1 MQSIAISDL
10 ITATAGQ
17 AVATGN
23 RAVTAGLTTD
33 SRAVTPGCIFL
44 ALSGER
50 FDGNSFAAAASTDA
64 AAVIVSR
71 LTGNYHPDCTVIQVP
86 DTLVALQELALWW
99 RGQLAPLHV
108 VGLTGSSG
116 KTSTKDMCLSV
127 LSQRFNALA
136 TKGNLNNHIGT
147 PLSILSAEKG
157 TEAAIWEMG
166 MNHAGELAPLCR
178 MTQPHIG
185 IITTIGSAHLEF
197 LGTREAIAQEKCTV
211 ARALPADG
219 YMIYPA
225 ADDFAATIAAS
236 TQATPLPVGGADSA
250 VRALNVRSTAIGSS
264 FDLHIDGVGEIRVN
278 LPVPGAM
285 GMNHAGELA
294 PLCRMTQPHIGII
307 TTIGSAHLEF
317 LGTREAIA
325 QEKCTVARAL
335 PADGYMIYP
344 AADDFAATIAASTQ
358 ATPLPVGGADSA
370 VRALNVRS
378 TAIGSSFD
386 LHIDGVGEIRVN
398 LPVPGAHMVSNSL
411 LAAAAGWKLGCTL
424 QQIADGLSAAALTK
438 GRLGCKEVDG
448 FTVVDDTYNAN
459 PESMKAALHTVASL
473 RGPKRCIA
481 VLGKMG
487 ELGEGGIAAHAEI
500 GLCAAGL
507 GYTAVV
513 VVGPDCAETQALCQA
528 AAERIPAM
536 LVSTPAEAAAALRHI
551 MEPGDAILFKG
562 SRSAG
567 MERTMYELFPTLT
580 PTT

>member
-1 MQSIAISDL
+1 MQSITINDL
-10 ITATAGQ
+10 ISATAGQ
-17 AVATGN
+17 AVAMGS
-23 RAVTAGLTTD
+23 RAITAGLTTD

-50 FDGNSFAAAASTDA
+50 FDGNNFAAAASVDA
-64 AAVIVSR
+64 AAVIVSKIA
-71 LTGNYHPDCTVIQVP
+71 GKYDPACTVIQVP

-99 RGQLAPLHV
+99 RVQLAPLHV

-127 LSQRFNALA
+127 LSQRFNAIA

-178 MTQPHIG
+178 LTQPQIG

-197 LGTREAIAQEKCTV
+197 LGSREAIAQEKCTV

-225 ADDFAATIAAS
+225 TDDFAATIAAS
-236 TQATPLPVGGADSA
+236 TQATPLPVGGTDSP
-250 VRALNVRSTAIGSS
+250 VRALNIRTTTTGSS
-264 FDLHIDGVGEIRVN
+264 YDLHVEGVGEVKI
-278 LPVPGAM
+278 
-285 GMNHAGELA
+285 
-294 PLCRMTQPHIGII
+294 
-307 TTIGSAHLEF
+307 
-317 LGTREAIA
+317 
-325 QEKCTVARAL
+325 
-335 PADGYMIYP
+335 
-344 AADDFAATIAASTQ
+344 
-358 ATPLPVGGADSA
+358 
-370 VRALNVRS
+370 
-378 TAIGSSFD
+378 
-386 LHIDGVGEIRVN
+386 N

-438 GRLGCKEVDG
+438 GRLSCKVVDD
-448 FTVVDDTYNAN
+448 FTIVDDTYNAN
-459 PESMKAALHTVASL
+459 PESMKAALHTVAAL

-500 GLCAAGL
+500 GMCAAGL
-507 GYTAVV
+507 GYAAVV
-513 VVGPDCAETQALCQA
+513 VVGSECAETLALCEA

-536 LVSTPAEAAAALRHI
+536 LVSTPDEAATALRHI
-551 MEPGDAILFKG
+551 MEPGDALLFKG

-567 MERTMYELFPTLT
+567 MERTMYELFPTLI
-580 PTT
+580 PTK